1 MDVNLYHHFEH
12 NVDEVFKHFF
22 NIAKIEEKN
31 QRLGNQNIEVE
42 HCKIQDDIGKICISS
57 EIAPLGDIP
66 SALKAFHNEKNRVT
80 QTEHWTVKSDGSYFC
95 EYDVKIEGVPAT
107 LKGKMHLTSKGDH
120 AVNNVS
126 LNIKCKVPFLGKII
140 TGFLAKD
147 ATLKMDTEYEVI
159 KQQLLAG

>member
-31 QRLGNQNIEVE
+31 RSLGNKKLEVE
-42 HCKIQDDIGKICISS
+42 HCEIQGDTGKIRISR
-57 EIAPLGDIP
+57 EISPSADIP
-66 SALKAFHNEKNRVT
+66 SALKKFHKGKNRVT
-80 QTEHWTVKSDGSYFC
+80 QTEYWAVKDDGSYFC
-95 EYDVKIEGVPAT
+95 EYDVEIEGVPAK
-107 LKGKMHLTSKGDH
+107 LQGQMHLVSKGED

-147 ATLKMDTEYEVI
+147 ATLQMDTEYEII
-159 KQQLLAG
+159 KQQLIAD